1 MKQIRKRTYFRLT
14 KKKGGNQDSPG
25 SNMFL
30 YLPDVMIAKL
40 TYLHSELFLAK
51 PTDWPTECWPNKMEK
66 KSIVDDC
73 DFIPSSATMLLTVAK
88 IINWWKSPSY
98 TPLLSTEWSLR
109 VFIWNHWKRQQWCDL
124 SEWLP
129 VNWMHLS
136 RKALKNISVDKLCIR
151 FHLSFHQPYRIAT
164 DIERTAK

>member
-1 MKQIRKRTYFRLT
+1 MYSVFHRLSNMKQIRKRTYFRLT

-98 TPLLSTEWSLR
+98 TPLLSTDSTQLFKTWLIFSFTLHWVEFASIHLKPLKKTTMKRSL
-109 VFIWNHWKRQQWCDL
+109 
-124 SEWLP
+124 
-129 VNWMHLS
+129 WMVTSQLN
-136 RKALKNISVDKLCIR
+136 AFV
-151 FHLSFHQPYRIAT
+151 
-164 DIERTAK
+164 